1 MKCNILL
8 KEAINGSIVSPEERA
23 ALNAAK
29 PKAVS
34 GYSPKTGVG
43 IDINS
48 KLSTA
53 LNKIIKA
60 NTRGPESETM
70 FFKPET
76 IKKLLEREGVSAGEI
91 EGSIGD
97 ILRSDKYLENGKIS
111 IDTLAGAARMRNL
124 KVTDETKQGY
134 LYNDITY
141 NSQGMIPDSKYSI
154 RHLRGETGR
163 EAWQNHFENVV
174 NSFGWSRQ
182 YEGIMDGRKVWRLDE
197 VQSDFFQNQPPE
209 YLKDFTARTGVSYN
223 DVKKILI
230 VDALDQAIKHG
241 HDTMVIPIT
250 RSANYLTG
258 STDVSKIYRDLN
270 TGILPKIRK
279 ELDREGLKLDIKHV
293 IGKETEVPVDEAV
306 RALIGN
312 PKILHEESAYK
323 YARGYLEN
331 MDLVLPADIDDL
343 VVNLRNMKK
352 RDLQKFSNDN
362 EDRVSDRFIKTLQE
376 VKKELF
382 NPESFV
388 ITIKDKSGKPAIG
401 LSYNSFKQS
410 VINMADEKGIIASP
424 VKEKGVRL
432 SMLLEALDPN
442 KLLDSR
448 LNAYEQF
455 KKLIPNLPPL
465 QAIDLTKFR
474 EELYKIDTIPSKQ
487 KRGVLSYLDDAS
499 KIGPEKVKQMYE
511 DFKRKI
517 PDLPDIYTLGM
528 PTKYRWDA
536 LSILSALGL
545 GEAYKNLKGAE
556 DGMQE

>member
-48 KLSTA
+48 KLETA
-53 LNKIIKA
+53 LTKIAKQYGGSINKE
-60 NTRGPESETM
+60 PM
-70 FFKPET
+70 FRPET
-76 IKKLLEREGVSAGEI
+76 IRKLLQREGVSNKEVEFKLGEI
-91 EGSIGD
+91 LQSNEKLSIFDIIDEAQNKRIYVEDKVADAYTYAGYTYNKQGLDNEDYQVRHLIGEGIPEN
-97 ILRSDKYLENGKIS
+97 LEN
-111 IDTLAGAARMRNL
+111 A
-124 KVTDETKQGY
+124 
-134 LYNDITY
+134 
-141 NSQGMIPDSKYSI
+141 
-154 RHLRGETGR
+154 
-163 EAWQNHFENVV
+163 HFEDIKG
-174 NSFGWSRQ
+174 SRGWAREYPGKHSENGELR
-182 YEGIMDGRKVWRLDE
+182 EVWRLDE
-197 VQSDFFQNQPPE
+197 IQSDIFQEASKKQSKE
-209 YLKDFTARTGVSYN
+209 LIKLTGVDYT

-241 HDTMVIPIT
+241 FDTVVIPIT

-293 IGKETEVPVDEAV
+293 IGKETEVPGDEAV

-323 YARGYLEN
+323 YAKGYLEN

-388 ITIKDKSGKPAIG
+388 ITMQDKSGKSLKPT
-401 LSYNSFKQS
+401 
-410 VINMADEKGIIASP
+410 
-424 VKEKGVRL
+424 
-432 SMLLEALDPN
+432 
-442 KLLDSR
+442 
-448 LNAYEQF
+448 
-455 KKLIPNLPPL
+455 
-465 QAIDLTKFR
+465 IDLTKFR

-499 KIGPEKVKQMYE
+499 KTGPEKVKQMYE

>member
-1 MKCNILL
+1 
-8 KEAINGSIVSPEERA
+8 
-23 ALNAAK
+23 
-29 PKAVS
+29 
-34 GYSPKTGVG
+34 
-43 IDINS
+43 
-48 KLSTA
+48 
-53 LNKIIKA
+53 
-60 NTRGPESETM
+60 
-70 FFKPET
+70 
-76 IKKLLEREGVSAGEI
+76 
-91 EGSIGD
+91 
-97 ILRSDKYLENGKIS
+97 
-111 IDTLAGAARMRNL
+111 
-124 KVTDETKQGY
+124 
-134 LYNDITY
+134 
-141 NSQGMIPDSKYSI
+141 MIPDSKYSI

-163 EAWQNHFENVV
+163 EVEQDHFENVV
-174 NSFGWSRQ
+174 DSFGWSRQ

-197 VQSDFFQNQPPE
+197 VQSDFFQNHPPE

-388 ITIKDKSGKPAIG
+388 ITMQDKSGKSLKPT
-401 LSYNSFKQS
+401 
-410 VINMADEKGIIASP
+410 
-424 VKEKGVRL
+424 
-432 SMLLEALDPN
+432 
-442 KLLDSR
+442 
-448 LNAYEQF
+448 
-455 KKLIPNLPPL
+455 
-465 QAIDLTKFR
+465 IDLTKFR

-499 KIGPEKVKQMYE
+499 KTGPEKVKQMYE